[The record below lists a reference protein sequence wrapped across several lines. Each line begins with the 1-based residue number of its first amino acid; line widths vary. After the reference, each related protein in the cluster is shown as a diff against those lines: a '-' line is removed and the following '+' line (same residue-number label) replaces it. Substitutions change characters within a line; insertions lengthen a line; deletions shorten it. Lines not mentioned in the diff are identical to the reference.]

1 MHDDRDRQARPT
13 RFHSRVAALVGVAAL
28 AVGCAACSS
37 STSRSSTA
45 AAAAS
50 STSTSSKSE
59 PVIGVSF
66 YSNTIP
72 LYVEMAQGMTK
83 EAAAEHV
90 KLDFQ
95 YAEDSASTQT
105 SQIQDFVTEHVA
117 AILCSPVSPQ
127 ALITAYEG
135 AKQAGIPMV
144 SVANKVPDQY
154 ETTYVGGNWTQDGQ
168 LMMQWVVSHIGGSG
182 PIIELTGPPT
192 ISFVHDMSTGWADV
206 LAKNPKVKVVSDL
219 AGDLSETGGLTDATN
234 ALTAN
239 PDAKAVVTD
248 SDEVA
253 LGALEAM
260 KNLHISPKT
269 VLVTG
274 QDGDPPNIASIKTP
288 DGQAYDQAL
297 KPITWGELAV
307 KTAVG
312 VIHGTKYGPL
322 VATPMQQV
330 TRSNVD
336 SLSASA
342 LQ

>member
-1 MHDDRDRQARPT
+1 MTIKFYNRPSLKGH
-13 RFHSRVAALVGVAAL
+13 RRPRAALLAGLAAVAL
-28 AVGCAACSS
+28 GLAACSS
-37 STSRSSTA
+37 TSS
-45 AAAAS
+45 S
-50 STSTSSKSE
+50 STSVPAKSPSHTSGAE

-72 LYVEMAQGMTK
+72 LYVEMAVGMRQ

-95 YAEDSASTQT
+95 YANNSASTQT
-105 SQIQDFVTEHVA
+105 AQIEDFVTEHVS
-117 AILCSPVSPQ
+117 AILCSPVNPQ
-127 ALITAYEG
+127 ALISAYEQ
-135 AKQAGIPMV
+135 ADHAGIPII
-144 SVANKVPDQY
+144 SVANKVPDKY

-168 LMMQWVVSHIGGSG
+168 MMMQWVVDHIGGSG

-192 ISFVHDMSTGWADV
+192 ISFVHDMSIGWADV
-206 LAKNPKVKVVSDL
+206 LAKYPKVKVVSDL

-234 ALTAN
+234 ALTAH
-239 PDAKAVVTD
+239 PDVKAVVTD

-260 KNLHISPKT
+260 HNLHISPKK

-274 QDGDPPNIASIKTP
+274 QDGDPPNIASIKSG

-297 KPITWGELAV
+297 KPVTWGELAV

-312 VIHGTKYGPL
+312 VLHGKKYGPL
-322 VATPMQQV
+322 VATPVQIV
-330 TRSNVD
+330 TRSNVN
-336 SLSASA
+336 SLTPSD
-342 LQ
+342 LK

>member
-1 MHDDRDRQARPT
+1 MILPTHHRPAPGRGRRPRQA
-13 RFHSRVAALVGVAAL
+13 VALLGVAAL
-28 AVGCAACSS
+28 TVGVAVSS
-37 STSRSSTA
+37 SIGSS
-45 AAAAS
+45 AAS
-50 STSTSSKSE
+50 AAVKRSASHRGAE
-59 PVIGVSF
+59 PVVGVSF

-72 LYVEMAQGMTK
+72 LYVEMATGMTK

-95 YAEDSASTQT
+95 YAENSASTQM
-105 SQIQDFVTEHVA
+105 SQIQDFITEHVA

-127 ALITAYEG
+127 ALVSAYQD
-135 AKQAGIPMV
+135 ADHAGIPII
-144 SVANKVPDQY
+144 SVANKVPDKY
-154 ETTYVGGNWTQDGQ
+154 ERTYVGGNWTQDGQ
-168 LMMQWVVSHIGGSG
+168 MMMRWVVTHIGRSGS
-182 PIIELTGPPT
+182 IVELTGPPT

-219 AGDLSETGGLTDATN
+219 AGALSETGGLTDATN

-239 PDAKAVVTD
+239 PNVKAVVTD

-260 KNLHISPKT
+260 HNLHISPKK

-274 QDGDPPNIASIKTP
+274 QDGDPPNIASIKSG

-297 KPITWGELAV
+297 KPVTWGELAV
-307 KTAVG
+307 RTAVG
-312 VIHGTKYGPL
+312 VLHGKKPGPL
-322 VATPMQQV
+322 VATPVQIV
-330 TRSNVD
+330 TRSNVH
-336 SLSASA
+336 SLRASA

>member
-1 MHDDRDRQARPT
+1 MIFQVHNRPAPT
-13 RFHSRVAALVGVAAL
+13 GRRRSRAAVALSVAAL
-28 AVGCAACSS
+28 ALGAAACSS
-37 STSRSSTA
+37 TSSSATSTA
-45 AAAAS
+45 AKS
-50 STSTSSKSE
+50 STGTHGAE

-72 LYVEMAQGMTK
+72 LYVEMAIGMKK

-90 KLDFQ
+90 KLNFQ
-95 YAEDSASTQT
+95 YADDSASTQT
-105 SQIQDFVTEHVA
+105 SQIENFVTEHVA

-127 ALITAYEG
+127 ALISAYQQ
-135 AKQAGIPMV
+135 ADHAGIPII

-154 ETTYVGGNWTQDGQ
+154 ETTYVGGNWTQDGKM
-168 LMMQWVVSHIGGSG
+168 MMQWVVDHIGASG
-182 PIIELTGPPT
+182 QIVELTGPPT
-192 ISFVHDMSTGWADV
+192 ISFVHDMSVGWADV
-206 LAKNPKVKVVSDL
+206 LAKYPKVKVVSDL
-219 AGDLSETGGLTDATN
+219 AGELSETGGLTDATD
-234 ALTAN
+234 ALTAH
-239 PDAKAVVTD
+239 PDVKAVVTD

-260 KNLHISPKT
+260 HNLHISPKT

-274 QDGDPPNIASIKTP
+274 QDGDPPNIASIKSG

-297 KPITWGELAV
+297 KPVTWGELAV

-312 VIHGTKYGPL
+312 IIHGKKYGPL
-322 VATPMQQV
+322 VATPVQIV